1 MEEALRVITLS
12 KSCPTDEVFV
22 FQVRLQL
29 LKQRADYVRQQ
40 DEIYCAR
47 IGTAVAAIA
56 PRFLYL
62 KTLRTQLHELR
73 SSFPP
78 DLHQIGKLF
87 LGWTKGRLSP
97 LRLLISSPGRNPGLT
112 YRHTQYT
119 SSIRRIIHKSARLF
133 YKSRLSCPR
142 SI

>member
-1 MEEALRVITLS
+1 MTIPSVSSHLGRQDAIRWTPQMEEALRVITLS

-22 FQVRLQL
+22 SQVRLQL

-40 DEIYCAR
+40 DERYCAR
-47 IGTAVAAIA
+47 TGTTHVAAST

-78 DLHQIGKLF
+78 DLQQIGRWF
-87 LGWTKGRLSP
+87 LV
-97 LRLLISSPGRNPGLT
+97 
-112 YRHTQYT
+112 
-119 SSIRRIIHKSARLF
+119 
-133 YKSRLSCPR
+133 
-142 SI
+142 